1 MRLVSLRVLDVQ
13 PWSGPVGG
21 ATVVSVVAHGSWPGG
36 LRCRFGEASASA
48 GWSGGASRLRCLTP
62 PSSGGVSGWVGVQLS
77 SFHGALSSGGS
88 FYYHAPMTASG
99 ATPPIGP
106 ERGGTRV
113 TVLGGGF
120 RDAYTLRCAFGSSS
134 APVLARYVDESQL
147 ECSSPLHAA
156 GSAAVLLSMNGQQ
169 YASSGVSFTYQP
181 SASVSYISPASALSE
196 GGTPVTVHGAGFSSA
211 SEALGVLTCRIGG
224 DGRRAVW
231 ASSSAIVCNATRASA
246 GEARVEVSN
255 NAREYTSSGVRLR
268 LVSLRVLD
276 VHPWSGPVGGA
287 TVVSVV
293 AHGSW
298 PGDLRCRF
306 GESASSA
313 GWSGGASRLRCLT
326 PPSSGGVSGWV
337 GVQLSS
343 FHGALER
350 RQLLLPRAA
359 DGERRDAI
367 DRPGAR
373 RHARDAC
380 SAAASATRT
389 LCVARLAARVLRC
402 SLGTSTSLSSSARR
416 PVHAAGSAAVLL
428 SMNGQ
433 QYASSGV
440 SFTYQPSASVSYISP
455 ATALSEGGT
464 PVTVHGA
471 GFSSASEALGVLTC
485 RIGGAV
491 RRAVWASS
499 SAIVCNATRA
509 AAGEARVE
517 VSNNAREYTSSGVR
531 LRLVSLRVLDVQ
543 PWSGPVGGATVVSVV
558 AHGSWPGGLRCRF
571 GEASASAGL
580 ERRRVASALPD
591 AAEQRRR
598 ERLGRRAALELPRR
612 ALERRQLLLPRADD
626 GERRDAIDRP

>member
-1 MRLVSLRVLDVQ
+1 MSLRVLDVH

-36 LRCRFGEASASA
+36 LRCRFGESVSSA

-88 FYYHAPMTASG
+88 FYYHSPMTASG
-99 ATPPIGP
+99 ATPAIGP

-113 TVLGGGF
+113 TVVGGGF

-147 ECSSPLHAA
+147 EC
-156 GSAAVLLSMNGQQ
+156 
-169 YASSGVSFTYQP
+169 T
-181 SASVSYISPASALSE
+181 
-196 GGTPVTVHGAGFSSA
+196 TPF
-211 SEALGVLTCRIGG
+211 
-224 DGRRAVW
+224 
-231 ASSSAIVCNATRASA
+231 
-246 GEARVEVSN
+246 
-255 NAREYTSSGVRLR
+255 
-268 LVSLRVLD
+268 
-276 VHPWSGPVGGA
+276 
-287 TVVSVV
+287 
-293 AHGSW
+293 
-298 PGDLRCRF
+298 
-306 GESASSA
+306 
-313 GWSGGASRLRCLT
+313 
-326 PPSSGGVSGWV
+326 
-337 GVQLSS
+337 
-343 FHGALER
+343 
-350 RQLLLPRAA
+350 
-359 DGERRDAI
+359 
-367 DRPGAR
+367 
-373 RHARDAC
+373 
-380 SAAASATRT
+380 
-389 LCVARLAARVLRC
+389 
-402 SLGTSTSLSSSARR
+402 
-416 PVHAAGSAAVLL
+416 HAAGSAAVLL

-499 SAIVCNATRA
+499 SAVVCNSTRA

-517 VSNNAREYTSSGVR
+517 VSNNAREYTSSGMR
-531 LRLVSLRVLDVQ
+531 LRLVSLRVLDVH

-571 GEASASAGL
+571 GEA
-580 ERRRVASALPD
+580 RRRLGG
-591 AAEQRRR
+591 AAARRVC
-598 ERLGRRAALELPRR
+598 AA
-612 ALERRQLLLPRADD
+612 
-626 GERRDAIDRP
+626 